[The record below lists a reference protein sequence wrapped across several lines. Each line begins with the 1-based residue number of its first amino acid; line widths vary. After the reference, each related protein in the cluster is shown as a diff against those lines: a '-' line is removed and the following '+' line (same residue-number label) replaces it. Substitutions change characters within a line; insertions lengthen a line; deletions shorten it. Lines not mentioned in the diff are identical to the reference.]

1 MRAAMIHYRTRAAIR
16 GRGFTIVELLVTMAV
31 VAILIGLLVPGM
43 GMVRRAS
50 LETRCLANLRTMA
63 TALHSYFNTSNEQYP
78 ISSHTTGDV
87 SRADAWMQALAAHG
101 FDGAVRICPADPYGE
116 ERVTRYAINTYF
128 EPLVP
133 GIDFDPFT
141 QQILAGGR
149 SSAVSR
155 LPQIPAPDRTF
166 WAMET
171 EGAGL
176 IDHVHSVGW
185 TSVDQIKTT
194 IAVLRHGEGCN
205 VLFADGHAAGVTWLR
220 LANDFEA
227 GRNPFNPETPY

>member
-1 MRAAMIHYRTRAAIR
+1 MRAAMIHHRTRAAIR
-16 GRGFTIVELLVTMAV
+16 GQGFTIVELLVTMAV

-43 GMVRRAS
+43 GMIRRAS

-116 ERVTRYAINTYF
+116 ERVTSYAINTYF

-141 QQILAGGR
+141 QQILLVGAAARSRDCRKSQHRIEPSGPWKLKVLDSSTMFIQWVGR
-149 SSAVSR
+149 VWIKSRQPSRCSGTATVAMSS
-155 LPQIPAPDRTF
+155 LQMGMP
-166 WAMET
+166 
-171 EGAGL
+171 
-176 IDHVHSVGW
+176 
-185 TSVDQIKTT
+185 
-194 IAVLRHGEGCN
+194 
-205 VLFADGHAAGVTWLR
+205 
-220 LANDFEA
+220 LA
-227 GRNPFNPETPY
+227 